1 MTLQNFCVSYRP
13 IGAIFAP
20 MGPASVFSFE
30 GFTFFVSLFV
40 VNLVKIKSGM
50 LGAQILHRTLFH

>member
-1 MTLQNFCVSYRP
+1 VSYRP